1 MVIIFLRVSNSWFA
15 SCSDKRLRCSRGK
28 TGTAGNVL
36 KTVCT
41 KPFNVMLVSHFKESN
56 GVCAVSLAWCRAS
69 WSCWRLSSCRAAAER
84 PAGCSCTSWTST
96 WLSWQLWAQQRYRN
110 TQRNS
115 CQCVTR
121 CKTEKWSLVFTLKL
135 GKKNQVRSV
144 SAFSYWSMKLEVKLL
159 YEISSW
165 ISLFSAQSLV
175 SISFKGQLEQRDLKR
190 LCSVSVL
197 ADCLIWSITEHLS
210 DSLLWFSADALI
222 SWSVSRSSVWDDTF
236 TLQWSVHLSFLFSAH
251 CWSELDIHRAVLQNS
266 IQNKRVSP
274 HQISCSA
281 SFIVMLFPSNVS
293 KL

>member
-159 YEISSW
+159 CEISSW

-175 SISFKGQLEQRDLKR
+175 SISFKGQLEQRDLKKTLFC
-190 LCSVSVL
+190 LCSCRL
-197 ADCLIWSITEHLS
+197 FNLIHNWTFIWLIVMMFCWCTDQLIRQLFFSLRWHVYSPVICTSFFPLLS
-210 DSLLWFSADALI
+210 SLLIRTWHS
-222 SWSVSRSSVWDDTF
+222 SSRSAKQYPKQKSKSTSDQLLCFFYCD
-236 TLQWSVHLSFLFSAH
+236 A
-251 CWSELDIHRAVLQNS
+251 
-266 IQNKRVSP
+266 
-274 HQISCSA
+274 
-281 SFIVMLFPSNVS
+281 VS
-293 KL
+293 K